1 MIYKVAFTG
10 QTRDYG
16 LASAYSIIIFIIVAV
31 IAIILFRR
39 TKSLEELN

>member
-1 MIYKVAFTG
+1 MVYKIAFTG

-16 LASAYSIIIFIIVAV
+16 LASAYTIIIFVIVALISI
-31 IAIILFRR
+31 IAFRR